1 MNEIVLASRN
11 PNKIHELRELL
22 SLPDLRVLSTAD
34 FPELEEVD
42 EDALTLEGNALK
54 KAHYVAMVTGL
65 PSLAD
70 DTGLEVSALNG
81 APGVYSA
88 RYAGE
93 QASYDDNVEKLL
105 SEMEDIEQRKAQFRT
120 VVAFVDADK
129 QWIFEGVCRG
139 HISRYRKGVKG
150 FGYDPIF
157 VPDGFEQS
165 FAEMGSKQKNSIS
178 HRGLAMKEA
187 VAFLQKWA

>member
-70 DTGLEVSALNG
+70 DTGLEVSALDG

-105 SEMEDIEQRKAQFRT
+105 SEMENIEQRKAQFRT

-129 QWIFEGVCRG
+129 QWMFEGVCRG

>member
-105 SEMEDIEQRKAQFRT
+105 SEMEDIEQRNAQFRT

-129 QWIFEGVCRG
+129 QWTFEGVCTG
-139 HISRYRKGVKG
+139 QISRYRKGVKG

>member
-1 MNEIVLASRN
+1 M
-11 PNKIHELRELL
+11 
-22 SLPDLRVLSTAD
+22 
-34 FPELEEVD
+34 
-42 EDALTLEGNALK
+42 
-54 KAHYVAMVTGL
+54 
-65 PSLAD
+65 
-70 DTGLEVSALNG
+70 
-81 APGVYSA
+81 
-88 RYAGE
+88 
-93 QASYDDNVEKLL
+93 
-105 SEMEDIEQRKAQFRT
+105 
-120 VVAFVDADK
+120 
-129 QWIFEGVCRG
+129 FEGVCRG

>member
-11 PNKIHELRELL
+11 PNKIEELRELL

-105 SEMEDIEQRKAQFRT
+105 SEMEDIEQRNAQFRT

-129 QWIFEGVCRG
+129 HWIFEGVCTG
-139 HISRYRKGVKG
+139 QISRYRKGVKG

-157 VPDGFEQS
+157 MPDGFEQS
-165 FAEMGSKQKNSIS
+165 FAEMGSEQKNSIS
-178 HRGLAMKEA
+178 HRGLAMKEV

>member
-11 PNKIHELRELL
+11 PNKIEELRELL

-105 SEMEDIEQRKAQFRT
+105 SEMEDIEQRNAQFRT

-129 QWIFEGVCRG
+129 HWIFEGVCTG
-139 HISRYRKGVKG
+139 QISRYRKGVKG

-165 FAEMGSKQKNSIS
+165 FAEMGSEQKNSIS
-178 HRGLAMKEA
+178 HRGLAMKDA

>member
-11 PNKIHELRELL
+11 PNKIEELRELL

-105 SEMEDIEQRKAQFRT
+105 SEMENIEQRKAQFRT

-129 QWIFEGVCRG
+129 QWMFEGVCRG

>member
-1 MNEIVLASRN
+1 MNEIVLASHN
-11 PNKIHELRELL
+11 PNKIEELRELL

-105 SEMEDIEQRKAQFRT
+105 SEMENIEQRKAQFRT

-129 QWIFEGVCRG
+129 QWMFEGVCRG

>member
-11 PNKIHELRELL
+11 PNKIDELRELL

-105 SEMEDIEQRKAQFRT
+105 SEMENIEQRKAQFRT

-129 QWIFEGVCRG
+129 QWMFEGVCRG

>member
-11 PNKIHELRELL
+11 PNKIEELRELL

-105 SEMEDIEQRKAQFRT
+105 SEMEDIEQRNAQFRT

-129 QWIFEGVCRG
+129 HWIFEGICTG
-139 HISRYRKGVKG
+139 QISRYRKGVKG

-157 VPDGFEQS
+157 MPDGFEQS
-165 FAEMGSKQKNSIS
+165 FAEMASEQKNSIS
-178 HRGLAMKEA
+178 HRGLAMKEV

>member
-1 MNEIVLASRN
+1 MNEIVLASHN
-11 PNKIHELRELL
+11 PNKIEELRELL

-93 QASYDDNVEKLL
+93 QASYNDNVEKLL
-105 SEMEDIEQRKAQFRT
+105 SEMENIEQRKAQFRT

-129 QWIFEGVCRG
+129 QWMFEGVCRG

>member
-11 PNKIHELRELL
+11 PNKIEELRELL

-129 QWIFEGVCRG
+129 QWIFEGVCTG
-139 HISRYRKGVKG
+139 KISRYRKGVKG

>member
-11 PNKIHELRELL
+11 PNKIEELRELL

-70 DTGLEVSALNG
+70 DTGLEGSALNG
-81 APGVYSA
+81 APGGYFA

-105 SEMEDIEQRKAQFRT
+105 SEMENIEQRKAQFRT

-129 QWIFEGVCRG
+129 QWMFEGVCRG

>member
-70 DTGLEVSALNG
+70 DTGLEVTALDG
-81 APGVYSA
+81 APGVFSA

-105 SEMEDIEQRKAQFRT
+105 SQMEDIEQRNAQFRT

>member
-93 QASYDDNVEKLL
+93 QASYYDNVEKLL

>member
-11 PNKIHELRELL
+11 PNKIEELRELL

-54 KAHYVAMVTGL
+54 KAYYVAMVTGL

-105 SEMEDIEQRKAQFRT
+105 SEMEDIEQRNAQFRT

-129 QWIFEGVCRG
+129 HWIFEGVCTG
-139 HISRYRKGVKG
+139 QISRYRKGVKG

-157 VPDGFEQS
+157 IPDGFEQS
-165 FAEMGSKQKNSIS
+165 FAEMGSEQKNSIS

-187 VAFLQKWA
+187 MAFLQKWA

>member
-54 KAHYVAMVTGL
+54 KAHYVSMVTGL

-105 SEMEDIEQRKAQFRT
+105 
-120 VVAFVDADK
+120 
-129 QWIFEGVCRG
+129 
-139 HISRYRKGVKG
+139 
-150 FGYDPIF
+150 
-157 VPDGFEQS
+157 
-165 FAEMGSKQKNSIS
+165 
-178 HRGLAMKEA
+178 
-187 VAFLQKWA
+187 

>member
-129 QWIFEGVCRG
+129 QWMFEGVCRG

>member
-11 PNKIHELRELL
+11 PNKIEELRELL

-34 FPELEEVD
+34 FPEIEEVD

>member
-1 MNEIVLASRN
+1 MNKIVLASRN
-11 PNKIHELRELL
+11 PNKIQELRELL

-70 DTGLEVSALNG
+70 DTGLEVSALDG

>member
-22 SLPDLRVLSTAD
+22 SIPDLRVLSTTD
-34 FPELEEVD
+34 FSELEEVE
-42 EDALTLEGNALK
+42 EDAVTLEGNALK
-54 KAHYVAMVTGL
+54 KAKYVAMVTGL

-70 DTGLEVSALNG
+70 DTGLEVVALNG

-105 SEMEDIEQRKAQFRT
+105 SEMTQMNVRNAQFRT

-129 QWIFEGVCRG
+129 QWLFEGVCTG
-139 HISRYRKGVKG
+139 QISRYRKGAEG

-165 FAEMGSKQKNSIS
+165 FAEMDAKQKNSIS
-178 HRGLAMKEA
+178 HRGLAMKKA
-187 VAFLQKWA
+187 VIFLQDWL

>member
-11 PNKIHELRELL
+11 PNKIEELRELL

-105 SEMEDIEQRKAQFRT
+105 SEMEDIEQRNAQFRT

-129 QWIFEGVCRG
+129 HWIFEGVCTG
-139 HISRYRKGVKG
+139 QISRYRKGVKG

-157 VPDGFEQS
+157 MPDGFEQS
-165 FAEMGSKQKNSIS
+165 FAEMGSEQKNSIS
-178 HRGLAMKEA
+178 HRGLAMKDA

>member
-105 SEMEDIEQRKAQFRT
+105 SEMENIEQRRAQFRT

-129 QWIFEGVCRG
+129 QWMFEGVCRG

>member
-1 MNEIVLASRN
+1 M
-11 PNKIHELRELL
+11 
-22 SLPDLRVLSTAD
+22 
-34 FPELEEVD
+34 
-42 EDALTLEGNALK
+42 TLEGNALK

-105 SEMEDIEQRKAQFRT
+105 SEMVDIGGGT
-120 VVAFVDADK
+120 DV
-129 QWIFEGVCRG
+129 IT
-139 HISRYRKGVKG
+139 
-150 FGYDPIF
+150 
-157 VPDGFEQS
+157 
-165 FAEMGSKQKNSIS
+165 
-178 HRGLAMKEA
+178 RGLKFPLMNT
-187 VAFLQKWA
+187 LQQKQLIKLL

>member
-11 PNKIHELRELL
+11 PNKIEELRELL

-129 QWIFEGVCRG
+129 QWTFEGVCTG
-139 HISRYRKGVKG
+139 QISRYRKGVKG

>member
-11 PNKIHELRELL
+11 PNKIEELRELL

-70 DTGLEVSALNG
+70 DTGLEVAALNG

-105 SEMEDIEQRKAQFRT
+105 SEMEDIEQRNAQFRT

-129 QWIFEGVCRG
+129 HWIFEGVCTG
-139 HISRYRKGVKG
+139 QISRYRKGVKG

-157 VPDGFEQS
+157 MPDGFEQS
-165 FAEMGSKQKNSIS
+165 FAEMGSEQKNSIS
-178 HRGLAMKEA
+178 HRGLAMKEV

>member
-11 PNKIHELRELL
+11 PNKIEELRELL

-129 QWIFEGVCRG
+129 QWMFEGVCRG

>member
-11 PNKIHELRELL
+11 PNKIEELRELL